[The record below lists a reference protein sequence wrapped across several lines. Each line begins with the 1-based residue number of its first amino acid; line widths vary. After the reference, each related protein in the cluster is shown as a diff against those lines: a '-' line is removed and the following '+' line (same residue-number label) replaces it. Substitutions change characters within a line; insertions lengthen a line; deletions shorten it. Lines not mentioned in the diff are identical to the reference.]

1 MRYLYLTIYLICTLF
16 SIVAFAL
23 TNYST
28 IPPDAYAGGNGNLG
42 IIPVVFGMPFI
53 LFFIVLTII
62 YAYQWMF
69 HNLDVKKMAIISTI
83 SLLGIAIIS
92 IITWIKAERMVALL
106 KEVHPIYSE
115 VDDVPMLSINSN
127 AVFFNIW
134 TFIAVIL
141 LCSLISSLMA
151 RKDRVKIL
159 NKKGG

>member
-1 MRYLYLTIYLICTLF
+1 MRYVNLSIYLICTLY
-16 SIVAFAL
+16 SIAAFAL

-53 LFFIVLTII
+53 LFFMVLTII
-62 YAYQWMF
+62 YGYQWMVLK
-69 HNLDVKKMAIISTI
+69 LDVKKLTIISI
-83 SLLGIAIIS
+83 VSLLCIAIIS
-92 IITWIKAERMVALL
+92 IITWIKTKQMVALL

-115 VDDVPMLSINSN
+115 VDDVPILSINSN
-127 AVFFNIW
+127 SVFFNIW

-141 LCSLISSLMA
+141 LCLFISSLMA

-159 NKKGG
+159 NRKGS